1 MLFRSKGKLAFLTFG
16 QSEQRGGYQYS
27 IWVMR
32 EYGVLESW
40 NKLFVVPLER
50 LAVCIA
56 FTMCGSLLTLC
67 LKTNNQEQKFVLV
80 DTETLHG
87 KDFDIQQPLCVATFM
102 ESLAL
107 LDGAN
112 MVSY

>member
-1 MLFRSKGKLAFLTFG
+1 MTQPAHLPPL
-16 QSEQRGGYQYS
+16 
-27 IWVMR
+27 VMR

-40 NKLFVVPLER
+40 NKFFVVPVER
-50 LAVCIA
+50 FSVCIA
-56 FTMCGSLLTLC
+56 FTMCGSLLIHC
-67 LKTNNQEQKFVLV
+67 LQTSNQEDKFVLF
-80 DTETLHG
+80 DTETLHE
-87 KDFDIQQPLCVATFM
+87 KDLDIQQPSSVATFM

>member
-1 MLFRSKGKLAFLTFG
+1 MHET
-16 QSEQRGGYQYS
+16 
-27 IWVMR
+27 
-32 EYGVLESW
+32 W

-56 FTMCGSLLTLC
+56 FTMCGSLLTVC
-67 LKTNNQEQKFVLV
+67 LRTYNQEQEFVLV

-87 KDFDIQQPLCVATFM
+87 KDFDIQQPLCVTTFM